1 MNICLIHIFSL
12 ESDLFFFFFV
22 GCLEPKSS
30 TKKKKKPSRNEKKK
44 KAGFF
49 LGRKTEFYQRLM
61 VENNTI
67 CLGYVFCAVRFVLT
81 FSAYLIMFYLI

>member
-12 ESDLFFFFFV
+12 ESDLFFFFCRLLGTQV
-22 GCLEPKSS
+22 KY
-30 TKKKKKPSRNEKKK
+30 KKKKKNPAETKKKK